1 MRPFTIE
8 EPADFLGLAA
18 PLVRDEARNNLFL
31 GLANIFVDE
40 PDAYPGFHLFVV
52 EDEGSVTAA
61 ALMTPPYRLVLADAA
76 NLDALNVLVDHLL
89 FQGIEVPGAVGN
101 RPTIDAFVSAWSEKA
116 RTERRLTM
124 AQGVFRVE
132 RVVPADAPG
141 LPRRAGPADRELIIE
156 WLAEFGA
163 EAMPGTDREPPEALA
178 ARVDHRLQSPTADF
192 WMWETDDRIVSLS
205 GHSGPTGTG
214 IRIGPV
220 YTPPADR
227 GRGYASAL
235 VAAQSEWL
243 LQHGYQQCFL
253 YTDLANQ
260 TSNDLYIRIGYEQI
274 AESAEYLFG

>member
-1 MRPFTIE
+1 
-8 EPADFLGLAA
+8 
-18 PLVRDEARNNLFL
+18 
-31 GLANIFVDE
+31 
-40 PDAYPGFHLFVV
+40 
-52 EDEGSVTAA
+52 
-61 ALMTPPYRLVLADAA
+61 
-76 NLDALNVLVDHLL
+76 
-89 FQGIEVPGAVGN
+89 
-101 RPTIDAFVSAWSEKA
+101 
-116 RTERRLTM
+116 
-124 AQGVFRVE
+124 
-132 RVVPADAPG
+132 
-141 LPRRAGPADRELIIE
+141 
-156 WLAEFGA
+156 
-163 EAMPGTDREPPEALA
+163 
-178 ARVDHRLQSPTADF
+178 
-192 WMWETDDRIVSLS
+192 MWETDDRIVSLR